1 MTFRPSSPICLV
13 GDDDRVHGTLPVFI
27 APTEKG
33 TVDSQIALA
42 NRTLACRLREW
53 ASHLDAQAEVI
64 ENR

>member
-1 MTFRPSSPICLV
+1 M
-13 GDDDRVHGTLPVFI
+13 FI